1 MPSKSK
7 QQQKFMGLVH
17 AFKKGDVPASKV
29 SNAVKKAAKSMSDK
43 SVRKYAKTKHDELPK
58 KVTEDVG
65 KDFPWANEKEL
76 KLISKFIFLSPQGID
91 GVIKMMKK
99 DPSGF
104 KKMIKKGAKAGLHE
118 KRDYK
123 AEYRKFQSSPKMK
136 KYRAELNKYNR
147 QKGTYGNGDGKDA
160 SHKGGKIVGFESQ
173 SKNRGRAEK
182 SRLKKESMNEQEM
195 SIKDAFKDLV
205 KDHGSKKALD
215 ILTSVLTGGIGFED
229 PKKKKKFQQKLLKK
243 MTTEA
248 KYKGYDYKRQKR
260 KNGLSLI
267 VPALRKTFSDMKDL
281 KKYIDKHGTMESKLN
296 ENPAAIAAAQRMV
309 VQNRAGSKVSVNT
322 ARQSSY
328 AKKDPSAH
336 KKAKS
341 MWQRIKDKFSKKE
354 SVSEKINPEM
364 KKIYKLLLK
373 YGNSEKDAA
382 KMIKKNY
389 DYVAKKYKNSTP
401 RNKAVVLVGLQA
413 MGESV
418 NESAELE
425 QLVKKFIPSIDKM
438 LKDKIKSIGK
448 KDRQQALKLMK
459 IYKDHWLEFSIKAK
473 QYMNE
478 GTCGYGVDGKLGKE
492 PAGPHLLRKKKKYD
506 VNEAKDPDV
515 IKQMRDVLKNG
526 YSSVKDPVS
535 GKKMKVDTYTAS
547 AITKVY
553 DAINTSNKKK
563 FSKLPILKMQSIA
576 MKFVK

>member
-1 MPSKSK
+1 MPAASK
-7 QQQKFMGLVH
+7 QQQKFMGIVR
-17 AFKKGDVPASKV
+17 AIQKGDVPASKF
-29 SNAVKKAAKSMSDK
+29 SKAAQKAAKSMSK
-43 SVRKYAKTKHDELPK
+43 GSVKKYASTKHDDLPK
-58 KVTEDVG
+58 KI
-65 KDFPWANEKEL
+65 KE
-76 KLISKFIFLSPQGID
+76 
-91 GVIKMMKK
+91 M
-99 DPSGF
+99 
-104 KKMIKKGAKAGLHE
+104 
-118 KRDYK
+118 Y
-123 AEYRKFQSSPKMK
+123 
-136 KYRAELNKYNR
+136 
-147 QKGTYGNGDGKDA
+147 
-160 SHKGGKIVGFESQ
+160 ES
-173 SKNRGRAEK
+173 
-182 SRLKKESMNEQEM
+182 
-195 SIKDAFKDLV
+195 I
-205 KDHGSKKALD
+205 
-215 ILTSVLTGGIGFED
+215 
-229 PKKKKKFQQKLLKK
+229 
-243 MTTEA
+243 
-248 KYKGYDYKRQKR
+248 
-260 KNGLSLI
+260 
-267 VPALRKTFSDMKDL
+267 
-281 KKYIDKHGTMESKLN
+281 LN

-309 VQNRAGSKVSVNT
+309 VQNKAGSKVSVNT

-341 MWQRIKDKFSKKE
+341 LWQRIKDKFSKKE

-418 NESAELE
+418 NEVSSMINKVANNHMD
-425 QLVKKFIPSIDKM
+425 KFDNDIKTSI
-438 LKDKIKSIGK
+438 KDIGK
-448 KDRQQALKLMK
+448 TDKKKALELMK
-459 IYKDHWLEFSIKAK
+459 LYKKHWVEFSIKAK
-473 QYMNE
+473 KTLEE

>member
-58 KVTEDVG
+58 KV
-65 KDFPWANEKEL
+65 KE
-76 KLISKFIFLSPQGID
+76 
-91 GVIKMMKK
+91 
-99 DPSGF
+99 
-104 KKMIKKGAKAGLHE
+104 E
-118 KRDYK
+118 RDYK
-123 AEYRKFQSSPKMK
+123 DEYKKFQSSPKMK

-147 QKGTYGNGDGKDA
+147 KKGTYGNGDGKDA
-160 SHKGGKIVGFESQ
+160 SHKSGKIVGFEAQ
-173 SKNRGRAEK
+173 SKNRGRREK
-182 SRLKKESMNEQEM
+182 SRLKKES
-195 SIKDAFKDLV
+195 AFSVKIDTFQNALKNLDKLSDILKQSGEKKKSMMVSKLV
-205 KDHGSKKALD
+205 KKL
-215 ILTSVLTGGIGFED
+215 
-229 PKKKKKFQQKLLKK
+229 QQ
-243 MTTEA
+243 A
-248 KYKGYDYKRQKR
+248 FFR
-260 KNGLSLI
+260 KEI
-267 VPALRKTFSDMKDL
+267 
-281 KKYIDKHGTMESKLN
+281 MESMKKLGMKEGKLN

-341 MWQRIKDKFSKKE
+341 IWQRIKDKFSKKE

-389 DYVAKKYKNSTP
+389 DYVAKTYKNATP

-425 QLVKKFIPSIDKM
+425 QLVKKFIPSIDRM
-438 LKDKIKSIGK
+438 LKDKIKNIGK

-459 IYKDHWLEFSIKAK
+459 IYKDHWLEFSLKAK
-473 QYMNE
+473 QYMNEAFAIQYKKDKRYLTRKELFDKKPLKFKTEDEAKSMLNGLDHKYRTNYKIVKIKE
-478 GTCGYGVDGKLGKE
+478 GTCGYGVDGKLGEE

-506 VNEAKDPDV
+506 VLEAKDPDV